1 MESSGELL
9 KLMNGCMKT
18 STVASTMMAMS
29 KEMFKAG
36 VMDEM
41 VSDAMGSA
49 LDEPDMEEESEAEVQ
64 RVLQELAV
72 DSVRVMP
79 AAGRSR
85 AAAQPQQLAAPE
97 EEEDAAEMSGLQ
109 ARLDGLRAA

>member
-36 VMDEM
+36 VMA
-41 VSDAMGSA
+41 VSIEHA
-49 LDEPDMEEESEAEVQ
+49 LLTPGASTSLFVIRES
-64 RVLQELAV
+64 
-72 DSVRVMP
+72 
-79 AAGRSR
+79 GR
-85 AAAQPQQLAAPE
+85 
-97 EEEDAAEMSGLQ
+97 D
-109 ARLDGLRAA
+109 D